1 MNTDACPLYEWKNYL
16 NLFTWIWGT
25 SHDRMQWYWQFPSGL
40 KMSTPLQSVPS
51 VTKVHSVTVNNF
63 ATEGTYRN
71 GGDTSP
77 YILVFIRK
85 GNITNCFSSATMNE
99 RTTWTCSREFEALHT
114 IECSDIGNFLQAW
127 RCPLHYKVSPPLR
140 KSTPLQ
146 HENLLYLSFPFTYND
161 YFTESNLVDT
171 PICNKAKSIC
181 FYEHA

>member
-1 MNTDACPLYEWKNYL
+1 MDVPQGYWKHVPIYTQL
-16 NLFTWIWGT
+16 VIMGA
-25 SHDRMQWYWQFPSGL
+25 PSDPIL
-40 KMSTPLQSVPS
+40 MFLLQSTIWQLRGHIV
-51 VTKVHSVTVNNF
+51 
-63 ATEGTYRN
+63 TEGTLRLIY
-71 GGDTSP
+71 
-77 YILVFIRK
+77 LVFIRK

-114 IECSDIGNFLQAW
+114 IECSYIGNFLQAW
-127 RCPLHYKVSPPLR
+127 RCPLHYEVSPPLPQ
-140 KSTPLQ
+140 STPLQ